1 MTWKRLT
8 ILGVLCALL
17 VGTAVVSAAQM
28 VSIDWSV
35 AGSGGAHLQAG
46 GVSVDNTLAQPVVG
60 LSSAGDADLCAGFW
74 CQAIATYKA
83 YIPLILRG
91 YSD

>member
-1 MTWKRLT
+1 MKWKRLT
-8 ILGVLCALL
+8 TLGVLCALL
-17 VGTAVVSAAQM
+17 VATAVVSAAPM
-28 VSIDWSV
+28 VSVDWRV
-35 AGSGGAHLQAG
+35 VGSGGAHLQAG
-46 GVSVDNTLAQPVVG
+46 GISVDNALAQPVAR

-74 CQAIATYKA
+74 CQVIATYKA